1 MCNGNFITGPY
12 WNEACNVGNQGT
24 ELAVFMNLNM
34 KGINL
39 LSDSMGTNED
49 RINQDDT
56 KTLQHGKI
64 EVNLTNEDLKQS
76 SSEVLEKRFRV
87 TF

>member
-1 MCNGNFITGPY
+1 MGTNLDDISKDDMKDTSEI
-12 WNEACNVGNQGT
+12 EACNVGNQGT

-49 RINQDDT
+49 RINQDDA
-56 KTLQHGKI
+56 KTLQHAKI

-76 SSEVLEKRFRV
+76 SSEV
-87 TF
+87 